1 MGKRNEWGNERRAID
16 GTREGVRQG
25 ALERALAAVEAM
37 GETDAVVVPATPSP
51 AMLSAGARRGGVS
64 EDIAARV
71 YQAMIL
77 AGVR

>member
-1 MGKRNEWGNERRAID
+1 MGQRNEWGNERRAFD
-16 GTREGVRQG
+16 GTREG

-51 AMLSAGARRGGVS
+51 AMLSAGARGGGVS

-71 YQAMIL
+71 YRAMIL
-77 AGVR
+77 AGFR